1 MYTPRPSAVVLGLLV
16 GLVTSSVLASET
28 HSSEKQGPALSEIAQ
43 RLAVGNAAFVKGG
56 IAPTEVDAARRAE
69 IASSQTPWCTVLT
82 CADSRVPPEHI
93 FHAGLGELFT
103 VRVAGNV
110 ADPVTVG
117 SVEYAAEHLGTSV
130 VVVMGHERCG
140 AVKAALGTGSLGPNL
155 DALLG
160 LIRPGIKGLS
170 DLDSAIV
177 ANARAQVTALKQS
190 AILEE
195 LAEAG
200 KLTIVA
206 AYYDLDSGAVSFLDP
221 VDGKTAALD
230 H

>member
-1 MYTPRPSAVVLGLLV
+1 MLV
-16 GLVTSSVLASET
+16 GLLTSSVLASES
-28 HSSEKQGPALSEIAQ
+28 HAPATAAPPASEIAA
-43 RLAVGNAAFVKGG
+43 RLTAGNASFVKGG
-56 IAPTEVDAARRAE
+56 EPATEVDAARRAE
-69 IASSQTPWCTVLT
+69 IAGSQAPWCTVLT

-117 SVEYAAEHLGTSV
+117 SIEYAAEHLGTSV
-130 VVVMGHERCG
+130 IVVMGHERCG

-160 LIRPGIKGLS
+160 LIRPSIKGLS
-170 DLDSAIV
+170 DLDSAIL
-177 ANARAQVTALKQS
+177 ANARAQAAALEHS

-195 LAEAG
+195 LVEAG
-200 KLTIVA
+200 KLSIVA
-206 AYYDLDSGAVSFLDP
+206 AYYDLDSGVVSFLDP
-221 VDGKTAALD
+221 VESKTAAVS
-230 H
+230 HEH

>member
-1 MYTPRPSAVVLGLLV
+1 MYTPRPSAVVLGFLV

-28 HSSEKQGPALSEIAQ
+28 HSSEKKGPALSEIAK
-43 RLAVGNAAFVKGG
+43 RLSEGNATFVKGG
-56 IAPTEVDAARRAE
+56 VSPTEVDASRRAE
-69 IASSQTPWCTVLT
+69 IAASQAPWCTVLT

-117 SVEYAAEHLGTSV
+117 SIEYAAEHLGSSV

-160 LIRPGIKGLS
+160 LIRPSIKGLS
-170 DLDSAIV
+170 DLDSAIL
-177 ANARAQVTALKQS
+177 ANARAQVTELKKS

-195 LAEAG
+195 MVEAG

-206 AYYDLDSGAVSFLDP
+206 AYYDLDSGCLLYTSPSPRD
-221 VDGKTAALD
+221 
-230 H
+230 